1 MSRKKCILIV
11 AFALFFSTIYHLNYV
26 NADSGWDSSYDS
38 SSTTTPSTE
47 FNSSSTSL
55 GGINITKEEIIPC
68 LFIEVFLI
76 GIIIG
81 VSYVRISKIKMIV
94 ITSISSVMYIISHI
108 YFYLNYTSPIHK
120 LIPLEIIIATIMIYY
135 NLKHWNHKK

>member
-1 MSRKKCILIV
+1 M
-11 AFALFFSTIYHLNYV
+11 
-26 NADSGWDSSYDS
+26 NADSGCDSSYDS